1 MQQIFAF
8 GFEARGAVGH
18 DAFALGGADFA
29 AKVRLA
35 GFAEFA
41 FAAFG
46 RAGAGGFVS
55 IAFKN
60 DVELEGS
67 RSGILERDDSIAWF
81 YGCHA
86 LAD

>member
-18 DAFALGGADFA
+18 DAFALGRADFA
-29 AKVRLA
+29 AQVRLA

-46 RAGAGGFVS
+46 RAGAGRLVS
-55 IAFKN
+55 DWVKMMWN
-60 DVELEGS
+60 R
-67 RSGILERDDSIAWF
+67 RSILERDDIIAWF

-86 LAD
+86 LAN